1 MLIFLLYKLTNISS
15 SCRWLFINFN
25 KSCISLIKCC
35 LFSPSVCI
43 FIFNEITPD
52 FTYFKLYVL
61 FILLNIFLISKC
73 CFNNLSTCDSISIV
87 SIFLLIL
94 NSSFYSS
101 TMNFPDIPDS
111 MWPGIL
117 HIKLNVPDLLTTNV
131 VVPIS
136 SDNKG
141 FSVDPIAESN
151 KTSAS

>member
-1 MLIFLLYKLTNISS
+1 
-15 SCRWLFINFN
+15 
-25 KSCISLIKCC
+25 
-35 LFSPSVCI
+35 
-43 FIFNEITPD
+43 
-52 FTYFKLYVL
+52 
-61 FILLNIFLISKC
+61 
-73 CFNNLSTCDSISIV
+73 
-87 SIFLLIL
+87 
-94 NSSFYSS
+94 
-101 TMNFPDIPDS
+101 MNFPDIPDS